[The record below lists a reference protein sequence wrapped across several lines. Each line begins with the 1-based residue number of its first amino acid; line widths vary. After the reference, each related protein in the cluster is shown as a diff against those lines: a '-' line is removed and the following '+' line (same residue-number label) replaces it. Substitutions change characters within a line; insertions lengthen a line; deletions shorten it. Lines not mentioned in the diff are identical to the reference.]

1 MADALMG
8 FRPTIWSKNFIV
20 NMDKALVYKNVV
32 NTDYEGDIAGGAR
45 SVKINELG
53 DISISNYVEGVDI
66 SVQTLTDAQKELV
79 IDQKKAFNFAID
91 DVLKAQSNVT
101 LMEKA
106 MQKASYNMADVI
118 DKYIATLYDEAGV
131 ATSGMGTSSTALDIY
146 AVSAGNANLLTLLT
160 NAHRY
165 LDESNAPTEGRWVV
179 VPPWM
184 HQYLKQ
190 AQIVDNAAGGMKGG
204 DTSGFGNG
212 FVGNTMGFNI
222 FASNNVSNV
231 DGASYKVMFGTPDA
245 ISFAGQITSIKT
257 GDIEKQFGEYVKGLY
272 VYGAK
277 VVRPD
282 HLLTAYLDPTGTS
295 TS

>member
-1 MADALMG
+1 MADALVG
-8 FRPTIWSKNFIV
+8 FRPTVWSKNFIV

-53 DISISNYVEGVDI
+53 DIAISDYVEGVDI
-66 SVQTLTDAQKELV
+66 SIQTLTDAQKELV

-222 FASNNVSNV
+222 FASNIKPSF
-231 DGASYKVMFGTPDA
+231 GGKGFGTKA
-245 ISFAGQITSIKT
+245 LKLF
-257 GDIEKQFGEYVKGLY
+257 FC
-272 VYGAK
+272 
-277 VVRPD
+277 
-282 HLLTAYLDPTGTS
+282 
-295 TS
+295 

>member
-1 MADALMG
+1 MADALVG

-53 DISISNYVEGVDI
+53 DVTINSYSEDTNI
-66 SVQTLTDAQKELV
+66 SVQNLTDAQKELV
-79 IDQKKAFNFAID
+79 IDQKKYFAFAID

-101 LMEKA
+101 IMEKA
-106 MQKASYNMADVI
+106 MQKAAYNMADEV
-118 DKYIATLYDEAGV
+118 DQYIAGLWTDAGV
-131 ATSGMGTSSTALDIY
+131 ATSGMGDSSSALDIY
-146 AVSAGNANLLTLLT
+146 ATSAGVDNLISLLT

-165 LDESNAPTEGRWVV
+165 LDEANAPTAGRWVV
-179 VPPWM
+179 VPPWL

-190 AQIVDNAAGGMKGG
+190 AQIVDNTTGAMKGG
-204 DTSGFGNG
+204 DTSAFGNG
-212 FVGNTMGFNI
+212 FVGNMLGFNV
-222 FASNNVSNV
+222 FASNNVTNTSSS
-231 DGASYKVMFGTPDA
+231 AMFRVMFGTPDA
-245 ISFAGQITSIKT
+245 ISFAGQITQ
-257 GDIEKQFGEYVKGLY
+257 IETARVELQFGDMVKGLY

-282 HLLTAYLDPTGTS
+282 HLLTAFLDPTGLT
-295 TS
+295 T